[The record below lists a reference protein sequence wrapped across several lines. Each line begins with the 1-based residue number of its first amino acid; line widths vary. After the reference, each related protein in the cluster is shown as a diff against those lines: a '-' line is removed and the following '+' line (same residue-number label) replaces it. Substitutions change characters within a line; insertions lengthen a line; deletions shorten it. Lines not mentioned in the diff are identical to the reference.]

1 MNLGERLQGNFFFKS
16 TNSTL
21 TVMTSVRFHTEGYY
35 YIYMHKFAT
44 NFKFNL
50 CGLNL
55 LKLEEGK
62 RDLKKGGHS
71 IAPTLR
77 SFKIFHR
84 ANTVTPPNR

>member
-1 MNLGERLQGNFFFKS
+1 
-16 TNSTL
+16 
-21 TVMTSVRFHTEGYY
+21 
-35 YIYMHKFAT
+35 MHKFAT

-62 RDLKKGGHS
+62 WDLKKGGHS

-84 ANTVTPPNR
+84 ANSDSPKPLKGKVASIFTQPTSKRLKSQNNFSLVASSR